1 LLKGNSLER
10 GAGRRVIQL
19 ERELRRFRLKARM
32 EREQDLV
39 INALRLR
46 EASPEETLETM
57 FDLVE
62 FARELRGD

>member
-1 LLKGNSLER
+1 M
-10 GAGRRVIQL
+10 
-19 ERELRRFRLKARM
+19 ERELRRLRLKARM
-32 EREQDLV
+32 EREKDLV
-39 INALRLR
+39 RKALLLR